1 MNDTERE
8 EWVRNDEG
16 LYRMYQR
23 SRLSMRHFVK
33 KNRQLIDEIIQNVT
47 SGMKSAH
54 YLEYDELPAWIK
66 KNQN

>member
-1 MNDTERE
+1 MNDNERE
-8 EWVRNDEG
+8 DWVRNDEG

-23 SRLSMRHFVK
+23 SNLSMRHFVK
-33 KNRQLIDEIIQNVT
+33 KNRKLIDGVAEAVS

-54 YLEYDELPAWIK
+54 YLEYDELPAWVR